1 MQERERIVVSG
12 LVALMLVLW
21 LGFAVHRSPRFA
33 GGPWGG
39 VLGVSGALLM
49 LWPLGYSAVK
59 RIPALKERLK
69 KRLPMRT
76 LLAWHV
82 YTGILGAVLAVLH
95 TGHKFDSP
103 LGVALTASVLVAAL
117 TGFVGRYFL
126 GMVSQEM
133 REQRETL
140 GALEAAYRRT
150 AEELAARAA
159 AASRVASGSGPWGR
173 LRTALFAPEEVEG
186 GAYGDDPAVTR
197 RAVRLSESVADLEYA
212 IKSHEL
218 LKRRFSLWL
227 KLHVASSVLF
237 YALLALHVWASI
249 HFGLRWFD

>member
-1 MQERERIVVSG
+1 
-12 LVALMLVLW
+12 MLVLW

-39 VLGVSGALLM
+39 ALGVSGALLM
-49 LWPLGYSAVK
+49 LWPVGYSAVK

-69 KRLPMRT
+69 RRLPMRT

-82 YTGILGAVLAVLH
+82 YTGILGALLAVLH

-133 REQRETL
+133 REKQETL

-150 AEELAARAA
+150 AEELAARPAA
-159 AASRVASGSGPWGR
+159 AARLAASSGLWGR
-173 LRTALFAPEEVEG
+173 VKTALYAPEEAAEG
-186 GAYGDDPAVTR
+186 QGDLAVAY
-197 RAVRLSESVADLEYA
+197 RALRLSESVADLEYA
-212 IKSHEL
+212 VKSHEQ
-218 LKRRFSLWL
+218 LKRRFALWL
-227 KLHVASSVLF
+227 KLHVAASVLF

>member
-12 LVALMLVLW
+12 LVVLMLVLW

-33 GGPWGG
+33 GGGWGG

-59 RIPALKERLK
+59 RIPTLKDRLK

-103 LGVALTASVLVAAL
+103 LGVALTAAVLVAAL
-117 TGFVGRYFL
+117 TGFVGRYFM
-126 GMVSQEM
+126 GMVSQEI
-133 REQRETL
+133 REKRETL

-150 AEELAARAA
+150 AGELAARPA
-159 AASRVASGSGPWGR
+159 AASRLAATSGLWGR
-173 LRTALFAPEEVEG
+173 FKTALFTPEEA
-186 GAYGDDPAVTR
+186 GAGQDDLAISY

-227 KLHVASSVLF
+227 KLHIAASAVF
-237 YALLALHVWASI
+237 YVLLALHVWAAVY
-249 HFGLRWFD
+249 FGLRWFD

>member
-1 MQERERIVVSG
+1 MQERERLVVSG
-12 LVALMLVLW
+12 LVVLMLVLW

-49 LWPLGYSAVK
+49 LWPIGYSAVK

-69 KRLPMRT
+69 RRLPMRT

-82 YTGILGAVLAVLH
+82 YTGIVGAVLAVLH

-133 REQRETL
+133 REKRETL

-150 AEELAARAA
+150 AEELAARPA
-159 AASRVASGSGPWGR
+159 AASRVAAASGPWGR
-173 LRTALFAPEEVEG
+173 LKTALFAPEAAAEG
-186 GAYGDDPAVTR
+186 QDDLAVSD

-212 IKSHEL
+212 VKSHEL

-227 KLHVASSVLF
+227 RLHIAASLLF
-237 YALLALHVWASI
+237 YVLLALHVWASI

>member
-12 LVALMLVLW
+12 LVVLMLVLW

-117 TGFVGRYFL
+117 TGFVGRYFI
-126 GMVSQEM
+126 GMVSQEI
-133 REQRETL
+133 REKRETL

-150 AEELAARAA
+150 AEELAARPA
-159 AASRVASGSGPWGR
+159 AASRVASPSGPWGR
-173 LRTALFAPEEVEG
+173 LRTALFAPEEDEG